1 MAELPI
7 FQNTLK
13 NIISCTGVGLHSGA
27 PVTMTLHPADP
38 NTGIVFVLSH
48 QGKIVE
54 IPANWKHVI
63 PSPLCTTLR
72 HESGANVATIEHLLA
87 AFQGC
92 GIDNVIVA
100 LDGTEVPIMDGSAQ
114 PFVFLID
121 CAGVQKQAAP
131 RRYIKVLKP
140 VFIQDGDKSASITPS
155 DSFTV
160 SCDIDFQSHAIGK
173 QTFMLTVTDT
183 SFRQATSRARTF
195 GFSEEVAQLR
205 EKGLVKGGSLKNA
218 VVVEGDTILNKE
230 GLRYHDEF
238 VRHKVL
244 DAIGDLSLAGLP
256 LLGHFHGVRSG
267 HYLNYKLLEALFA
280 DKTAWREVNASAAN
294 TVKSSVREE
303 RLLQHV
309 S

>member
-1 MAELPI
+1 MAGLPV
-7 FQNTLK
+7 FQQTLK
-13 NIISCTGVGLHSGA
+13 NIISCSGVGLHSGA

-38 NTGIVFVLSH
+38 NTGIVFVLQY
-48 QGKIVE
+48 QGKTVE

-72 HESGANVATIEHLLA
+72 HESGASVATIEHLLA
-87 AFQGC
+87 AFQGG

-100 LDGTEVPIMDGSAQ
+100 LDAPEVPIMDGSAQ

-121 CAGVQKQAAP
+121 CAGIQKQAAP

-140 VFIQDGDKSASITPS
+140 VSIQDGEKSASITPS
-155 DSFTV
+155 DTFTV

-173 QTFMLTVTDT
+173 QTFMLTVTDA
-183 SFRQATSRARTF
+183 SFRKATSRARTF
-195 GFSEEVAQLR
+195 GFAQEISQLR
-205 EKGLVKGGSLKNA
+205 EKGLAKGGSLKNA
-218 VVVEGDTILNKE
+218 VVVEGDAVLNEE

-280 DKTAWREVNASAAN
+280 DKTAWREVNATAN
-294 TVKSSVREE
+294 SVKAPAPKEQ
-303 RLLQHV
+303 LLQHV